1 MKNILVFVCTSL
13 MTSVVSF
20 LTWWLSL
27 GYYQAAEHWLV
38 DVYAAKDHQA
48 GSIGQPKII
57 VASGSNA
64 LFGLDSQILEEM
76 TGMPVANLASHAGLP
91 LDFILSRALAHAKPG
106 DVVVAPLEFAFYN
119 ESRSLTKWQVTNM
132 ESWGHAHLR
141 RDVLTTINFFKHAS
155 LADSVARLWSRQP
168 IPKTPLPQILE
179 ATNANSESI
188 ISDWAGYSF
197 KSMNSRGDIL
207 VEDTGKLFADNTAYT
222 DGVVSKY
229 SLELLRDYSEKFRQK
244 GATLL
249 LTWPTTV
256 KNPEFDL
263 TNDAHLRRV
272 REMQETLSNSGLTV
286 VCRPEDFHFARSEFL
301 DTAYHL
307 NYRGAVYRTVRLGEC
322 LNGHTHEASEADVY
336 LDRKKTI
343 SRRKILLD
351 EQRAI
356 SGESRR
362 KLTVSHLRE
371 LQRALGEYKAA
382 NGSYPVSDKW
392 DGLFSLYGTSS
403 PNWIKGLA
411 PKYISELPRDP
422 RMTESGSEQYIYMSD
437 GIDFKVISHGQS
449 ECELFRKSV
458 PELVDPARD
467 CSAIGVWSTGA
478 RNW

>member
-1 MKNILVFVCTSL
+1 
-13 MTSVVSF
+13 MTLVVSL

-38 DVYAAKDHQA
+38 DVYAAKDHHA

-57 VASGSNA
+57 IASGSNA

-91 LDFILSRALAHAKPG
+91 LDFILSRALAHAKQG

-132 ESWGHAHLR
+132 ESWGHAHLK
-141 RDVLTTINFFKHAS
+141 RDVLTSINFFKHAS
-155 LADSVARLWSRQP
+155 LADSLARLWSRQP
-168 IPKTPLPQILE
+168 IPTTPLPQVLE

-207 VEDTGKLFADNTAYT
+207 VEDTGKLFRDNTAYT
-222 DGVVSKY
+222 DGMVSKY
-229 SLELLRDYSEKFRQK
+229 SIELLRDYSEKFRK
-244 GATLL
+244 NGATLL

-263 TNDAHLRRV
+263 TNDAHVRRI
-272 REMQETLSNSGLTV
+272 RELQQTLSNSGLKV
-286 VCRPEDFHFARSEFL
+286 VCRPEDFHFSRSEFL

-307 NYRGAVYRTVRLGEC
+307 AYRGAVYRTVRLGDC
-322 LNGHTHEASEADVY
+322 LNGHTREVSEGEVY
-336 LDRKKTI
+336 LDRKKAI
-343 SRRKILLD
+343 SLRKILLD

-356 SGESRR
+356 AATRLAEQRAIAATRR
-362 KLTVSHLRE
+362 RTLTVGHLRE
-371 LQRALGEYKAA
+371 LERALGEYKAA

-392 DGLFSLYGTSS
+392 DGLFTSYGTSS

-437 GIDFKVISHGQS
+437 GIDFKLISHGQS